1 MKILVVE
8 DSDRLAKYL
17 AKGLRQVGYAVDR
30 SADGEDGLWRA
41 QSFEYDV
48 IVLDLMLPKL
58 DGMSVLRRLR
68 ESESRAHVLILTA
81 KDDVKDRV
89 QGLTQGADDY
99 LVKPFDLGELLARV
113 QALVRRRYSVK
124 SPLLR
129 IGDLTLDM
137 QKREVRRGGV
147 SIDLRPREYAL
158 LEYFAL
164 RPGELV
170 KRSEIEAHI
179 YDETVEPKSN
189 VVEAAVYSLRKK
201 IDGSGLPPLI
211 HTRRGMGYVLCA
223 AEP

>member
-1 MKILVVE
+1 
-8 DSDRLAKYL
+8 
-17 AKGLRQVGYAVDR
+17 
-30 SADGEDGLWRA
+30 
-41 QSFEYDV
+41 
-48 IVLDLMLPKL
+48 
-58 DGMSVLRRLR
+58 
-68 ESESRAHVLILTA
+68 
-81 KDDVKDRV
+81 
-89 QGLTQGADDY
+89 
-99 LVKPFDLGELLARV
+99 
-113 QALVRRRYSVK
+113 VK